1 VHHVVNWYGLLID
14 IASNLHHMVLNSRM
28 MVNEELEMEG
38 IDSDWFGV
46 LSQVLIEVTE
56 EKH

>member
-1 VHHVVNWYGLLID
+1 
-14 IASNLHHMVLNSRM
+14 
-28 MVNEELEMEG
+28 MVNEELELER

-56 EKH
+56 EKLEKS